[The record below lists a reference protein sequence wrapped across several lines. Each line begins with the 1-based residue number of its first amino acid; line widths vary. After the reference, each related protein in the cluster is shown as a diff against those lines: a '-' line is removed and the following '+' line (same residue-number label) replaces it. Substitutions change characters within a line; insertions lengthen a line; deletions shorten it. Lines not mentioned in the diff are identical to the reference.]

1 VVEAVYNQEVAMSD
15 TPELSDSPVPFFL
28 VGTRKLIV
36 LSIATLGLYEAYWFY
51 RHWQQLRRVGG
62 EDVWPI
68 PRTFFAGLF
77 SYSLFSRVTQE
88 ADSQGAPSLF
98 SPLLLA
104 FVYFAALMSSRLGAA
119 PWLVIGVSLVP
130 LALTQVIVNGLPQV
144 QALPRAARNERLS
157 KKNWGGIVVFAL
169 LCLVLLLPE
178 PDAGTVPTGDVSI
191 PSLADEMNRDL
202 PRTMS
207 GGVTLDR
214 VEWAMNGVGLYVR
227 VTQLTEKE
235 LVPTTVVDTVR
246 RTLLQ
251 MACAS
256 AGLEGIAL
264 DRGIPLRYTI
274 GDTHGSR
281 VALMELTSRA
291 QCAAATP

>member
-1 VVEAVYNQEVAMSD
+1 MSD
-15 TPELSDSPVPFFL
+15 SAQPSDTPVPFFL

-36 LSIATLGLYEAYWFY
+36 LSIATLGLYEPYWFY
-51 RHWQQLRRVGG
+51 RHWQQLRQFGG
-62 EDVWPI
+62 EDVWPLARAAFSGI
-68 PRTFFAGLF
+68 F
-77 SYSLFSRVTQE
+77 SYSLFSRVHLE
-88 ADSQGAPSLF
+88 ADAQGVPSLF

-104 FVYFAALMSSRLGAA
+104 IAYFTAVTSSRFGAA
-119 PWLVIGVSLVP
+119 SWVVIGASMVP
-130 LALTQVIVNGLPQV
+130 LALTQSIINSLPQV
-144 QALPRAARNERLS
+144 RALPREARNERLS

-169 LCLVLLLPE
+169 LCLVLLLPD
-178 PDAGTVPTGDVSI
+178 PDAQPTDHVSI
-191 PSLADEMNRDL
+191 ASLAEEMNRDL
-202 PRTMS
+202 PKPMS

-227 VTQLTEKE
+227 VTQLTATE
-235 LVPTTVVDTVR
+235 LAATTVVDTLR
-246 RTLLQ
+246 GTLLQ

-256 AGLEGIAL
+256 VGLEGLAL

-291 QCAAATP
+291 QCAAAGP